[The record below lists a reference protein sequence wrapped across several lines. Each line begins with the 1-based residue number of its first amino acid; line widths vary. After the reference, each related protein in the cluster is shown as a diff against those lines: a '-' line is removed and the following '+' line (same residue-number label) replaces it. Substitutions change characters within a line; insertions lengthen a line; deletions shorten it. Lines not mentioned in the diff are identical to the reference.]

1 MIQTDLLIIG
11 AGPVGLFTV
20 FEAGLLK
27 MRCHLIDALPMAG
40 GQLTEIYPKKPIY
53 DIPGYPSVL
62 AGDLIDKLLEQIA
75 PFNPGFT
82 LGERAESL
90 EKQDDG
96 SLQDVPHSAVQ
107 YVRLTLGMQVC
118 TIAQLSDLLDYLALQ
133 SKPELL
139 GHLVHVQAYR
149 DRYGV

>member
-1 MIQTDLLIIG
+1 MDYVISAGTAARESIALIQAAG
-11 AGPVGLFTV
+11 ATPS
-20 FEAGLLK
+20 A
-27 MRCHLIDALPMAG
+27 IAIALDRQEMA
-40 GQLTEIYPKKPIY
+40 T
-53 DIPGYPSVL
+53 
-62 AGDLIDKLLEQIA
+62 
-75 PFNPGFT
+75 
-82 LGERAESL
+82 

-133 SKPELL
+133 SQPELL